1 MVEEYNIGI
10 QIQQVELQAI
20 NPPTVVI
27 DAFRDVE
34 KARADKERIVNEA
47 EKYRRRIIP
56 AARADA
62 KVLIDK
68 SLAYSENRLA
78 DANSE
83 IAKFAHVA
91 KEYRALPEVSRKKMH
106 LDAVRDLL
114 GQSKTYLTNQNT
126 SMVYLPFSGLNK
138 NQEVVK

>member
-1 MVEEYNIGI
+1 MTEGREKINREVQSTLQKMVEEYNIGI

-62 KVLIDK
+62 RVI
-68 SLAYSENRLA
+68 R
-78 DANSE
+78 
-83 IAKFAHVA
+83 
-91 KEYRALPEVSRKKMH
+91 
-106 LDAVRDLL
+106 
-114 GQSKTYLTNQNT
+114 
-126 SMVYLPFSGLNK
+126 
-138 NQEVVK
+138 